1 MMNKSGE
8 EFELRLKEIMY
19 DIERMADKKEDIT
32 SDQVVGKLAELPLEL
47 FDCFVRIFLDGEE
60 YNDYRGRF
68 VTVLLSRPVIVGITD
83 RVNNP
88 DKYYA
93 PKSDD
98 VIETV

>member
-1 MMNKSGE
+1 MNKSCDE
-8 EFELRLKEIMY
+8 LELRMKEIMY
-19 DIERMADKKEDIT
+19 DIQRMSDKKEDVT

-47 FDCFVRIFLDGEE
+47 FDCFVRIFLEDEE
-60 YNDYRGRF
+60 YTEFRGRLI
-68 VTVLLSRPVIVGITD
+68 TTLLSRPVVVGLTD
-83 RVNNP
+83 RVKNP